1 MTESGTR
8 SKQLNY
14 LLRDHLYHDIACMLA
29 IKQETEMNTPT
40 NSKMTWC
47 FRGDQNLNCSSIPID
62 MESIPLVAQPC
73 EVSWEIGEKYM
84 LDH

>member
-40 NSKMTWC
+40 NSKMT
-47 FRGDQNLNCSSIPID
+47 
-62 MESIPLVAQPC
+62 
-73 EVSWEIGEKYM
+73 
-84 LDH
+84 